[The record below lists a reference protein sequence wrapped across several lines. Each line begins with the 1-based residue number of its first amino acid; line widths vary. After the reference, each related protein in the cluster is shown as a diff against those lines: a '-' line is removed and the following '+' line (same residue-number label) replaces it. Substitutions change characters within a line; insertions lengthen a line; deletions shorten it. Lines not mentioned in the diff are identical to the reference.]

1 MADFKATAE
10 QYVNELNEKLKDNA
24 YAKMAEEKTGVK
36 PALLLIGV
44 GFVLILLAL
53 LIFGQAVV
61 TELVTFLPPAF
72 LSISGIAKKNVD
84 APFWLTYWLVFGLL
98 QTLESLTDYLEE
110 GIPLYYWLKML
121 FLVWCFHSKTKG
133 ATLIYDNLLS
143 KLLGTAA
150 GKSEDQGAP
159 EPASGGGQL
168 DEKEEAPE
176 DDDTQEAGEI

>member
-1 MADFKATAE
+1 MS
-10 QYVNELNEKLKDNA
+10 YR
-24 YAKMAEEKTGVK
+24 
-36 PALLLIGV
+36 
-44 GFVLILLAL
+44 
-53 LIFGQAVV
+53 
-61 TELVTFLPPAF
+61 
-72 LSISGIAKKNVD
+72 
-84 APFWLTYWLVFGLL
+84 LVFGLL